1 MKKLAINGGEPLT
14 TKIFPGWP
22 CYDQR
27 EIDALGGVIQ
37 SGEIGQV
44 MMSTYTKTINQFEDK
59 FAAYLGAKY
68 AICTTNGSVTIE
80 MSLRAAGI
88 GTGDEVIVTPTT
100 FAAPAIAALQ
110 VGAKPVFVDIDPD
123 SECMDPDKAQE
134 AVTDKTRAIIPV
146 HLGGHPC
153 DMDRI
158 MAIAKKHNLIVI
170 EDCAQ
175 AHGGKWKDKRL
186 GSIGDM
192 GSFSFQRSKMMTSI
206 EGGAITTSS
215 EDLREKCYA
224 LTHYGHG
231 PGEDGKC
238 KFNMLGFNHRITEFQ
253 AAVLLVQLEKIEAHA
268 QTRLENARYLTSR
281 LSKIEGIKTPP
292 DCLGRAYYSYCIK
305 YDPEVFGGIAVTT
318 LIDALKAE
326 GIYDCFRVN
335 IPNYADPIF
344 VTDMDYS
351 KVHCPVAEKAH
362 RVGMVLSWNMLMGPR
377 EDMDVIADAV
387 AKVKDNV
394 GELVGKERS

>member
-1 MKKLAINGGEPLT
+1 MKKLAINGGTPLT
-14 TKIFPGWP
+14 TKKFPRWP
-22 CYDQR
+22 CYDKR
-27 EIDALGGVIQ
+27 EIDALTGVIQ
-37 SGEIGQV
+37 SGEISEV
-44 MMSTYTKTINQFEDK
+44 MMSTYTKTINQFEEK

-68 AICTTNGSVTIE
+68 GICTTNGSVTIE
-80 MSLRAAGI
+80 MSLKAAGI
-88 GTGDEVIVTPTT
+88 GHGDEVIVTPTT
-100 FAAPAIAALQ
+100 FAAPAISALQ

-123 SECMDPDKAQE
+123 SDCMDPDMVQGAI
-134 AVTDKTRAIIPV
+134 TDKTSAIIPV

-206 EGGAITTSS
+206 EGGAITTSN

-224 LTHYGHG
+224 LTHYGNG

-238 KFNMLGFNHRITEFQ
+238 KFNILGFNHRITEFQ
-253 AAVLLVQLEKIEAHA
+253 AAVLLVQLEKIEVHA
-268 QTRLENARYLTSR
+268 QTRLDNARYLTSR
-281 LSKIEGIKTPP
+281 LSKIEGIRTPP
-292 DCLGRAYYSYCIK
+292 DCPGRAYYSYCIK
-305 YDPEVFGGIAVTT
+305 YVPEAFGGIAVTT

-326 GIYDCFRVN
+326 GIYDCFGVN

-351 KVHCPVAEKAH
+351 EVFCPVAEKAH
-362 RVGMVLSWNMLMGPR
+362 REGMVLSWNMLMGSR
-377 EDMDVIADAV
+377 KDMDLIADAV

-394 GELVGKERS
+394 AELVERERA